1 MRAQALVGHRLYVS
15 HRSGCIGNTPYCFI
29 FSIFHIGTVKLQRQY
44 VTAPH
49 PELPSSWPPS
59 FLSPPALSKP
69 VSPGAW
75 LCPHNPL
82 HLQRVCDSLENPAGN
97 APGPGIPHPPHR
109 VAHHNG
115 NDIPSLLA
123 CSWLLLFLPWRRVWG
138 RVGLPPSPAP
148 PLPSPPY
155 HLKGPILPLLS
166 RASLCS

>member
-1 MRAQALVGHRLYVS
+1 MSATGQDASATPLTALSLASFTLALLNYNVS
-15 HRSGCIGNTPYCFI
+15 M
-29 FSIFHIGTVKLQRQY
+29 LQRPIQSCRP
-44 VTAPH
+44 VGRH
-49 PELPSSWPPS
+49 
-59 FLSPPALSKP
+59 LSCHPPALSKP